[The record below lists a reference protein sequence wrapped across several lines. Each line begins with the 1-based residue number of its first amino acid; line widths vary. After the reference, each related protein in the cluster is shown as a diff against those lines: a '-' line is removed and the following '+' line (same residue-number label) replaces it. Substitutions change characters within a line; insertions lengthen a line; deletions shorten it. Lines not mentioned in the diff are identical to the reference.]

1 MLIRMKRHITG
12 TRDGVEWPQV
22 GDTID
27 VPDHEAEDLFWAGH
41 AEPADVPRSEAGE
54 DAAGNDDA
62 APADDADET
71 PAADAVTEDA
81 PAKPK
86 RARAAKKAAS

>member
-41 AEPADVPRSEAGE
+41 AEPADAPRPEAGE
-54 DAAGNDDA
+54 DAAVNDDA
-62 APADDADET
+62 APADDADEA
-71 PAADAVTEDA
+71 PAADAV
-81 PAKPK
+81 KPK